1 MANGQCNTS
10 ILLWSPKLQPKDL
23 KLDAK
28 ENSEL
33 VLVNWHQ
40 KHEKTQGAQKNHLRW
55 KQEKGVHYHVIMYQA
70 MIRICHISNYNIS
83 SHYKTCITILT
94 RGTIITYQ
102 CSVNKKPWK
111 EKPACARTSNEDQE
125 QVGQQAGQLLSLFS
139 SFFMTRWLSSK
150 LFSYCHFFLSFFYD
164 EEVVQHAGFGVFNVT
179 IRKWR
184 IGKQNL
190 YSKAVSITVSI
201 GGNVH
206 GVIPYL
212 GSSIGIV
219 LHM

>member
-1 MANGQCNTS
+1 MQHFHLIMIAK
-10 ILLWSPKLQPKDL
+10 IQPEDL

-94 RGTIITYQ
+94 RETIRSYQ
-102 CSVNKKPWK
+102 CSVNKKPWE
-111 EKPACARTSNEDQE
+111 EKPARA
-125 QVGQQAGQLLSLFS
+125 
-139 SFFMTRWLSSK
+139 
-150 LFSYCHFFLSFFYD
+150 
-164 EEVVQHAGFGVFNVT
+164 
-179 IRKWR
+179 
-184 IGKQNL
+184 
-190 YSKAVSITVSI
+190 
-201 GGNVH
+201 
-206 GVIPYL
+206 
-212 GSSIGIV
+212 
-219 LHM
+219 

>member
-1 MANGQCNTS
+1 MANATLPS
-10 ILLWSPKLQPKDL
+10 ITIAKIQPEDL

-33 VLVNWHQ
+33 VLVDWHQ
-40 KHEKTQGAQKNHLRW
+40 KDEETQDAQKNHLHW
-55 KQEKGVHYHVIMYQA
+55 KQEKGVFHTHSHVIMYQA
-70 MIRICHISNYNIS
+70 MLRTCHISNYNIS

-150 LFSYCHFFLSFFYD
+150 LFSYCHFFFIFF
-164 EEVVQHAGFGVFNVT
+164 
-179 IRKWR
+179 
-184 IGKQNL
+184 L
-190 YSKAVSITVSI
+190 
-201 GGNVH
+201 
-206 GVIPYL
+206 
-212 GSSIGIV
+212 
-219 LHM
+219 